1 MRQSNEEMV
10 ANTIMAGF
18 PSAQLNVTK
27 IAEKTEFL
35 ISHDSSILIEIDN
48 KRAKFN
54 FPTRTKGEMHWSGIL
69 EGGPEQ
75 VGEMILRY
83 LADAGYEVFRS
94 PGKRIR
100 KSPIRIGRFTFC
112 PKCGEPGHIK
122 EILYG
127 LPTEDYDQ
135 EKYVLGGCC
144 VDTEGRDP
152 EISCTNC
159 DWSGQ
164 LEDVRFTR
172 RKNEN

>member
-69 EGGPEQ
+69 EGSPEQ

-94 PGKRIR
+94 PGKRIH

-112 PKCGEPGHIK
+112 PKCGEPGNIK

-127 LPTEDYDQ
+127 LPTGDYD
-135 EKYVLGGCC
+135 
-144 VDTEGRDP
+144 
-152 EISCTNC
+152 
-159 DWSGQ
+159 
-164 LEDVRFTR
+164 
-172 RKNEN
+172 